1 MFKRIVVGVDG
12 REGGR
17 DAVALAQLLVAAGG
31 ELTLAHVVPDDP
43 DAHGGARAACG
54 APEAQRAEALLETVR
69 EETGVEAHL
78 CRRASASVARG
89 LHELCDLIG
98 ADLVAVGSS
107 RRGLLGRVL
116 VGDDTR
122 AALNGAPC
130 SIGVAPR
137 NYSQQPRAIREIGV
151 GYDGSPE
158 SAHALSV
165 ARMLAGA
172 SGARLSA
179 LEAVSL
185 PSGAFLGPGAVD
197 NTPRRLLEDARARIA
212 ALGDVEP
219 RAAYGQPA
227 EELALYS
234 ASLDLLVVGSRGY
247 GPIGR
252 LIHGST
258 SQQLAHSAR
267 CPLLVLT
274 RTAHASTTDGLSNV
288 STNRSLRGRS
298 ASAPRIT

>member
-89 LHELCDLIG
+89 LH
-98 ADLVAVGSS
+98 LVAVGSS

-197 NTPRRLLEDARARIA
+197 NTPRRLLDDARARIA